1 MRSIVVFTLL
11 FAATGTATAG
21 ELDLGVGA
29 QGTTT
34 AWPDDHGG
42 GATLDVGYWF
52 LPWVGATFLAKEQYA
67 QVDDRFMTYLSVN
80 GAFRHPLGPLRLTG
94 TLGLVHQHEE
104 PRAAVSEMPLSSLFG
119 VGDGIRHRMGGRAGA
134 QLALPVW
141 TYGRG
146 DLFVA
151 LDIDVTKFMD
161 TDRGPSWM
169 TSAGVSFG
177 ATFDFHAGGPR

>member
-1 MRSIVVFTLL
+1 MRSIVAVVLL
-11 FAATGTATAG
+11 AASGTATAG
-21 ELDLGVGA
+21 EIDLGLGL

-34 AWPDDHGG
+34 AWPSDKGG
-42 GATLDVGYWF
+42 GGTLDVRYWF
-52 LPWVGATFLAKEQYA
+52 LPWVSATFLMKEQYA
-67 QVDDRFMTYLSVN
+67 QVDDRFMTYLSLN
-80 GAFRHPLGPLRLTG
+80 AAFRRPIGPLRLTG

-104 PRAAVSEMPLSSLFG
+104 PRAAYDEMPISSLFG

-141 TYGRG
+141 NYGRG

-151 LDIDVTKFMD
+151 LDIDITKFMD

-177 ATFDFHAGGPR
+177 ASFDFHAGGAR

>member
-1 MRSIVVFTLL
+1 MRSIVIAALL
-11 FAATGTATAG
+11 AATGTATAG
-21 ELDLGVGA
+21 EIDLGLGL

-34 AWPDDHGG
+34 QWDSDRGG
-42 GATLDVGYWF
+42 GGTLDIRYWF
-52 LPWVGATFLAKEQYA
+52 LPWVSATFLAKEQYA
-67 QVDDRFMTYLSVN
+67 QVDDRFMSYFSVN
-80 GAFRHPLGPLRLTG
+80 GAFRQPLGPLRLTG
-94 TLGLVHQHEE
+94 ILGLVHQHEE
-104 PRAAVSEMPLSSLFG
+104 PRAAVMEMPLSSLFG

-141 TYGRG
+141 NYGRG

-151 LDIDVTKFMD
+151 LDLDITKFMD

-177 ATFDFHAGGPR
+177 ASFDFHAGGAK

>member
-1 MRSIVVFTLL
+1 MRSIVAFALL
-11 FAATGTATAG
+11 LASGTATAG
-21 ELDLGVGA
+21 EIDLGLGV

-34 AWPDDHGG
+34 AWPSDKGAGG
-42 GATLDVGYWF
+42 TLDVRYWF

-67 QVDDRFMTYLSVN
+67 QVDDRFMSYFSLN
-80 GAFRHPLGPLRLTG
+80 GAVRQALGPLRLTG

-104 PRAAVSEMPLSSLFG
+104 SRAAVNEMPLSSLFG
-119 VGDGIRHRMGGRAGA
+119 VGDGIRHRMAGRAGA

-141 TYGRG
+141 NYGRG

-151 LDIDVTKFMD
+151 LDLDITRFMD
-161 TDRGPSWM
+161 ADRGPSWM

-177 ATFDFHAGGPR
+177 ASFDFHAGGAR

>member
-1 MRSIVVFTLL
+1 MRSIVIGALL
-11 FAATGTATAG
+11 VASGTAAAG
-21 ELDLGVGA
+21 EIDLGLGL

-34 AWPDDHGG
+34 AWPSDKGG
-42 GATLDVGYWF
+42 GGTLDLRYWF

-67 QVDDRFMTYLSVN
+67 PVDDRFMSYFSLN
-80 GAFRHPLGPLRLTG
+80 GALRQPVGPLRLTG

-104 PRAAVSEMPLSSLFG
+104 PRAAIDAMPISSLFG
-119 VGDGIRHRMGGRAGA
+119 VGDGIRHRMAGRVGA

-141 TYGRG
+141 NYGRG

-151 LDIDVTKFMD
+151 IDLDVTKFMD

-169 TSAGVSFG
+169 TSAGASFG
-177 ATFDFHAGGPR
+177 ATYDFHAGGAR